1 MRHFLEI
8 KSWMAFSFS
17 MFRKIDMLN
26 KNLIATSKR
35 IWPIVNIT
43 CKKCTKTRIELLH
56 SVEFLS
62 YSAYVC
68 TKHDDLR
75 QNLSIELDCIWFG
88 NFCKSGKKEKRGIAK
103 TNFGNSH
110 FCPVAV
116 RVHKKWW
123 FATNISI
130 ELDCVNGC
138 FHFWKSDQTE
148 ERICIAGKWKCFS
161 FKKFDINS
169 WILD

>member
-1 MRHFLEI
+1 MRLQKGF
-8 KSWMAFSFS
+8 
-17 MFRKIDMLN
+17 
-26 KNLIATSKR
+26 
-35 IWPIVNIT
+35 
-43 CKKCTKTRIELLH
+43 ELLWLLLVRSAQRH
-56 SVEFLS
+56 ALS
-62 YSAYVC
+62 FYTVLNFCPSAYVC

-75 QNLSIELDCIWFG
+75 QNISIELDCNWFG

-110 FCPVAV
+110 FCPGAV

-138 FHFWKSDQTE
+138 FHFWKSDQKK
-148 ERICIAGKWKCFS
+148 ERNCIAGKVKIVPL
-161 FKKFDINS
+161 KKFNINTF
-169 WILD
+169 LE